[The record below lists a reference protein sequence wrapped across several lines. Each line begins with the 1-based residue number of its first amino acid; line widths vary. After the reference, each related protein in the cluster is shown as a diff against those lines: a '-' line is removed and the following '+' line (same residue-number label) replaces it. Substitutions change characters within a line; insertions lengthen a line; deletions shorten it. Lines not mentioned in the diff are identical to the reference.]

1 MFSEYASRFLAQS
14 QSRLSVG
21 QADVSPSSRNP
32 SDRLRPPARIPASH
46 SYLQRRNNMANP
58 YHPSAS
64 QISRFPF
71 ASRTSTAPAPLFY
84 SATDEF
90 REENDGEEHE
100 REVADFYALQRSRR
114 QFGASHLTESTE
126 GEEEIE
132 RVSDHSLEDGRLD
145 NNHPGFGTGRG
156 IKSSWRGDKISTRRR
171 ALEIESVQEREDRDK
186 SIPPSEASELSSK
199 GKGKLV
205 DVELGPAI
213 GNSMEELERDED
225 ASDNLLGEVDEHPP
239 AFQQFRN
246 PPMFNRPR
254 SPLRT
259 TLPIPQETDEE
270 ALLENPR
277 PMSPDR
283 ESVPPVVS
291 EDPMAP
297 PRHDFF
303 WVELFIIAKCAL
315 VGTFFITLL
324 QTSTPDKKNPLG
336 DTIYTALHS
345 SFHLLS
351 IYSLVSVIVGL
362 LWLALLRSFVRPLIF
377 LILVSVPTI
386 LFSFFLYPFISSYK
400 GTWDGKSVQDK
411 AMRWFSFIPAVCA
424 ILWVYTVWKGRHSLR
439 KAAELLEFTGRI
451 LTAMSP
457 LLIVGIATLSLV
469 VLWTWLWML
478 MFTRLFLEGH
488 FSKTRN
494 LFIIDFS
501 TWWLGAAFVLDYLW
515 TLGVISGIQRATTA
529 ATVSQW
535 YFHRNT
541 TPSPSSRVVVQA
553 SATHA
558 STTMAG
564 TICLS
569 TFLSLAVRLP
579 LLLLPRRVAGLLSMC
594 AYSLI
599 PTPIATLTNPLT
611 LTYASVHGQPLGTA
625 AHNLSQM
632 SFVSK
637 TSPTTTLSPRSFSSP
652 TGSSLVPYQL
662 AKLLLHATRFIMSL
676 ALGFGGWVSTARMIE
691 VGSSGVKGSM
701 YAYVIGL
708 IAAAIGWGVLG
719 AMEGVLG
726 GILDALVIC
735 WGSEVGVHGFGEVR
749 YCREAG
755 ELFGERAGRYS

>member
-1 MFSEYASRFLAQS
+1 
-14 QSRLSVG
+14 
-21 QADVSPSSRNP
+21 
-32 SDRLRPPARIPASH
+32 
-46 SYLQRRNNMANP
+46 MANP

-71 ASRTSTAPAPLFY
+71 ASRTSAAPAPLFY

-126 GEEEIE
+126 GEEDIE
-132 RVSDHSLEDGRLD
+132 RVSDHSLEGGRLD

-156 IKSSWRGDKISTRRR
+156 IKSSWRGDKISARRR
-171 ALEIESVQEREDRDK
+171 APEIEPVQEREDRDK
-186 SIPPSEASELSSK
+186 SVPLSEASESSSK

-205 DVELGPAI
+205 DVELGPAM
-213 GNSMEELERDED
+213 GDSMEELERDED
-225 ASDNLLGEVDEHPP
+225 ASDNLLGETDEHPP

-270 ALLENPR
+270 TLLENPR

-303 WVELFIIAKCAL
+303 WAELFIIAKCAL

-351 IYSLVSVIVGL
+351 IYSLVSIIVGL

-411 AMRWFSFIPAVCA
+411 AMRWLSFIPAVCA
-424 ILWVYTVWKGRHSLR
+424 ILWVYTVWKGRHSLT

-457 LLIVGIATLSLV
+457 LLIVGIVTLSLV

-501 TWWLGAAFVLDYLW
+501 TWWLGAVFVLDYLW
-515 TLGVISGIQRATTA
+515 TLGVISGIQQATTA

-569 TFLSLAVRLP
+569 TFLSLAIRLP

-652 TGSSLVPYQL
+652 TGSSLVPYRL

-691 VGSSGVKGSM
+691 IGSSGVKGSM